1 MTDKTVLI
9 VFLEKHKTILD
20 YTENLNHIHIKR
32 KDNTYKADF
41 WFNEDGSFQNYKIE
55 KC

>member
-1 MTDKTVLI
+1 MTDRTALIVSLEGHKTV
-9 VFLEKHKTILD
+9 FD
-20 YTENLNHIHIKR
+20 YTEALDHIHIKR

>member
-1 MTDKTVLI
+1 MTDRTALIVSLEGHKTV
-9 VFLEKHKTILD
+9 FD
-20 YTENLNHIHIKR
+20 YTETFDHIHIAR